1 MSRSR
6 KKTPKTGITTAGTEK
21 KNKREAN
28 RKFRRV
34 TKIQVKKGDSQ
45 FTDIK
50 EISNVWSF
58 DKDGKRFLKKPAK
71 KDFRK

>member
-6 KKTPKTGITTAGTEK
+6 KKTPKTGITSAETEK
-21 KNKREAN
+21 SNKRNAN

-34 TKIQVKKGDSQ
+34 TKNQLKNGDSQ
-45 FTDIK
+45 FVAIK

-58 DKDGKRFLKKPAK
+58 DKDGKQYLKNPTK
-71 KDFRK
+71 KDLRK